1 MGGKDVSSDFIFFG
15 NRVKEFKLETR
26 NIENKKQRTTLSYD
40 FDYNVNDVQRSEDKI
55 LGIIEF
61 VVKARVKI
69 KRRIL
74 FKVELVME
82 GAFGCESK
90 KLSEEQ
96 FLEMLEVNGLIT
108 LSQISRAYIISVTSQ
123 SGISPPLQMPMIN
136 IMKLRETKRD
146 SDLERG

>member
-61 VVKARVKI
+61 IVKARVKI

-82 GAFGCESK
+82 GALAANQKS
-90 KLSEEQ
+90 
-96 FLEMLEVNGLIT
+96 FLRNNFWRC
-108 LSQISRAYIISVTSQ
+108 SR
-123 SGISPPLQMPMIN
+123 
-136 IMKLRETKRD
+136 
-146 SDLERG
+146 